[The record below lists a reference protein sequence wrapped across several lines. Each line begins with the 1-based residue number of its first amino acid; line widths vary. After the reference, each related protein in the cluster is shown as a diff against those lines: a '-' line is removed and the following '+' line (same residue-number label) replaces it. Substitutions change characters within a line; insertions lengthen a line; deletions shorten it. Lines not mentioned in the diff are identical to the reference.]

1 MCGRVRLDNDY
12 SEIKIRLK
20 FAPDAPAP
28 NYERD
33 YNKPPT
39 APMLVAIRFVD
50 GQRIPKMMK
59 CGRRRNGHGRPV
71 GDVAQSG
78 QWRGNPKLHGADVR
92 V

>member
-1 MCGRVRLDNDY
+1 
-12 SEIKIRLK
+12 
-20 FAPDAPAP
+20 
-28 NYERD
+28 
-33 YNKPPT
+33 
-39 APMLVAIRFVD
+39 MLVAIRFVD